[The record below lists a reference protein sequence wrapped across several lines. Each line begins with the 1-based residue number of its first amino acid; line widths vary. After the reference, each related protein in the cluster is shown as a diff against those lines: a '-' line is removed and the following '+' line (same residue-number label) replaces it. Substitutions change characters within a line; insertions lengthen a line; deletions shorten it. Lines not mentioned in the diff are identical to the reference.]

1 MKNMTKVLLTDNLNP
16 QSADILR
23 DAGIE
28 PIIENGIPPEALVER
43 LSGVDGIVVRSS
55 TRLTAEVIEATNLKV
70 IGRAGIG
77 LDNVDI
83 EAATEK
89 GVVVMNTP
97 GGNTITTAEHAL
109 AMMMALV
116 RHIPQAAASMG
127 NGEWEKKRFVGT
139 ELFGKTLGVVGLGN
153 IGRIVADRALG
164 LKMQVIASDP
174 FISVDA
180 AKRLGVELVPLDELL
195 ARAHIITVHVPKT
208 AETRHIID
216 DDAFAQMR
224 DGVFVV
230 NCARG
235 GVVEETALL
244 AALESGKV
252 AGAAVDVFEEE
263 PPPQDNPLRLHPRV
277 ITTPHLGAS
286 TEEAQVNVALAIARQ
301 VGDYLTTGEIRNAV
315 NFPALGAEAY
325 QALKPWISLARRMGA
340 LLSQVTPGTMEELT
354 VECAGDL
361 PGDDH
366 GPLASAA
373 LEGLLKPVLG
383 SRINLINARPVAL
396 GRGLRLKETRAS
408 TPEDFV
414 SLLSLRYRAGGG
426 FRSIA
431 GSIFGR
437 SEPRIVCFDDYRID
451 LSPEGRILLLLND
464 DKPGVIGAAATILGA
479 HGVNIAGLQL
489 GRDQPGGLALSFVHV
504 DDVIP
509 ESAMNG
515 IIRVDHVVKAVQVD
529 LG

>member
-1 MKNMTKVLLTDNLNP
+1 MAMKVLLTDNLNP
-16 QSADILR
+16 RAADILR
-23 DAGIE
+23 EAGVE
-28 PIIENGIPPEALVER
+28 PIIENGIPPEALIER
-43 LSGVDGIVVRSS
+43 LTGVGGIVVRSS
-55 TRLTAEVIEATNLKV
+55 TRLTPEVIEATDLKV

-83 EAATEK
+83 EAATAK

-127 NGEWEKKRFVGT
+127 SGEWEKKRFVGT
-139 ELFGKTLGVVGLGN
+139 ELFGKTLGVIGLGN

-164 LKMQVIASDP
+164 LKMRVIATDP
-174 FISVDA
+174 FISEDA

-195 ARAHIITVHVPKT
+195 SRAHIITVHIPKT
-208 AETRHIID
+208 AETRHLLSAS
-216 DDAFAQMR
+216 AFEQMR
-224 DGVFVV
+224 DGVFLV

-235 GVVEETALL
+235 GVVEEAALL

-263 PPPQDNPLRLHPRV
+263 PPSEDNPLRLHPKV

-286 TEEAQVNVALAIARQ
+286 TGEAQVNVALAIAEQ
-301 VGDYLTTGEIRNAV
+301 IGDYLTSGEIRNAV

-325 QALKPWISLARRMGA
+325 LALKPWISLARRMGA
-340 LLSQVTPGTMEELT
+340 LLSQITPGTMDELT

-366 GPLASAA
+366 GPLAAAA
-373 LEGLLKPVLG
+373 LEGLLTPVLG
-383 SRINLINARPVAL
+383 SRINLINARPVARK
-396 GRGLRLKETRAS
+396 RGLRLKETRSA
-408 TPEDFV
+408 TCEDFV
-414 SLLSLRYRAGGG
+414 SLLTLRYRAGGG
-426 FRSIA
+426 FRTVS

-437 SEPRIVCFDDYRID
+437 SEPRIVRFDDYRID
-451 LSPEGRILLLLND
+451 LAPEGRLLLLVNE
-464 DKPGVIGAAATILGA
+464 DKPGVIGAAATILGT
-479 HGVNIAGLQL
+479 HDVNIAGLQL
-489 GRDQPGGLALSFVHV
+489 GRDQEGGLALSFVHV
-504 DDVIP
+504 DDEIP
-509 ESAMNG
+509 ETALEEMCQ
-515 IIRVDHVVKAVQVD
+515 VEHVVRAVQVD